1 MARYWPMRAGD
12 FNLGSLFGP
21 RWGTLHRGI
30 DLEAPDGAPI
40 YAAQAGV
47 VDKIG
52 VAQGFGQWIVID
64 HPTDAGSG
72 ATVYGH
78 MWDAYKTGLQLG
90 DWVEAGQHIAFVGNN
105 GDSTGPHL
113 HFEVH
118 PYSWEWGSQIDP
130 LPWLA
135 GAPYPGEP
143 PIADFR
149 GIAPVRVRG
158 SASRRL
164 HGSAPLRLNGPTSP
178 RMSAG
183 LHRTASALTD
193 TIYADVSEHQVPV
206 DDSYPYRVIAI
217 RSSDGDYRDLN
228 WDQNYDW
235 CKRKCDEGALDFFI
249 VYFVWYPNWDVG
261 VATIKDM
268 VGEPHP
274 HMAVMIDVENWEG
287 KISGDQ
293 SEGLNA
299 AYWDLSQWLGD
310 PRRVIGYGTAGDLN
324 SLWPDKPGGLGI
336 VLAAWGFNP
345 DYPGKIAHQYTD
357 NNGYGNGD
365 SLPNGCLPFG
375 PCDMN
380 SADGRDPVDFAA
392 VCGIDVGAVPETVA
406 TFDRSRVL
414 ALDGPRRVVPRSV
427 YGGGGDDTAV
437 ERDALLGDPDA
448 VELVTKCAR
457 SSQDAAARARA
468 ELILTRL
475 RQLAGQ
481 TPLEKRPVRK
491 SRDSSTK
498 KPPEGDTP
506 RPRGRRT

>member
-1 MARYWPMRAGD
+1 MARFWPMRANE
-12 FNLGSLFGP
+12 FKLGSLFGP
-21 RWGTLHRGI
+21 RWGEMHLGI
-30 DLEAPDGAPI
+30 DLEAADNTPI

-47 VDKIG
+47 VKYIG
-52 VAQGFGQWIVID
+52 NADGFGQWIVLD
-64 HPTDAGSG
+64 HPAEAGG
-72 ATVYGH
+72 GTTVYGH
-78 MWDAYKTGLQLG
+78 MWDASATGLQQG

-105 GDSTGPHL
+105 GNSTGPHL

-118 PYSWEWGSQIDP
+118 KYVWARGAQIDP

-135 GAPYPGEP
+135 GCPYPGEP
-143 PIADFR
+143 AVASLNGSTSLR
-149 GIAPVRVRG
+149 GV
-158 SASRRL
+158 
-164 HGSAPLRLNGPTSP
+164 APLRFTGPSSIP
-178 RMSAG
+178 RSAV
-183 LHRTASALTD
+183 ALTD

-217 RSSDGDYRDLN
+217 RSNDGDYHDHH
-228 WDQNYDW
+228 WDENYDW
-235 CKRKCDEGALDFFI
+235 CRRKCDEGALDFFI
-249 VYFVWYPNWDVG
+249 VYFVWRQNWEVTVD
-261 VATIKDM
+261 TIKDM

-274 HMAVMIDVENWEG
+274 RMAVMIDIESWDG
-287 KISGDQ
+287 KIGGDQ
-293 SEGLNA
+293 SDGLNG
-299 AYWDLSQWLGD
+299 AYWALAQWLGD
-310 PRRVIGYGTAGDLN
+310 PRRVIAYGTAGDLN
-324 SLWPDKPGGLGI
+324 ALWPDKPGGLGI

-357 NNGYGNGD
+357 DNGYGNGD

-380 SADGRDPVDFAA
+380 SADGRNPVEFAA

-414 ALDGPRRVVPRSV
+414 AFDGPRRVVPRNV
-427 YGGGGDDTAV
+427 YGGDGDDTAV
-437 ERDALLGDPDA
+437 ERDALLGDPAA
-448 VELVTKCAR
+448 VGLVTKCAG

-475 RQLAGQ
+475 QQLAGQ
-481 TPLEKRPVRK
+481 TPPEKRPARK